1 MFGTPQ
7 NEEPASQPFLGGI
20 FAGNSS
26 GEASAL
32 ASSAKSAVSD
42 IRESE
47 PATRISAGFARLQEK
62 VGLKEPAPPT
72 PSQQMQARDS
82 PGSRARARALTYILT
97 TRRTRRPGGDGLR
110 SVPGD
115 DGQAAAHGGRRL
127 LRARVLHRG
136 LLDADAPQ
144 RQAQLQ
150 HLCDDVRLRQRARHP
165 RDVLLGRAQA
175 HVLAHVEADAPHRD
189 ERLPLDAHPRLR
201 ARPPAHARRGHDVAG
216 LRAGESAPDACVPPP
231 SPPV

>member
-72 PSQQMQARDS
+72 PSQQMQARVARTRLARE
-82 PGSRARARALTYILT
+82 RARARHDNDHFLALLT
-97 TRRTRRPGGDGLR
+97 HDGRAAPRRRW
-110 SVPGD
+110 
-115 DGQAAAHGGRRL
+115 AAK
-127 LRARVLHRG
+127 RARR
-136 LLDADAPQ
+136 
-144 RQAQLQ
+144 
-150 HLCDDVRLRQRARHP
+150 
-165 RDVLLGRAQA
+165 
-175 HVLAHVEADAPHRD
+175 
-189 ERLPLDAHPRLR
+189 
-201 ARPPAHARRGHDVAG
+201 
-216 LRAGESAPDACVPPP
+216 
-231 SPPV
+231 